1 VQGSE
6 RITQFLPS
14 FGSQRLKGDFRYS
27 SRLLWQ
33 PHNVLLGPNHHPV
46 LTDFGSV
53 SPARFTK
60 KELKKM
66 KTFLQEEANETTT
79 ESYCPPELFSFGG
92 VLDDITIDE
101 RVDIWVLYLI
111 SIELT
116 FKSLGCLLYAAAF
129 HLNPFDREV
138 MRGGSYRMAINN
150 GKITIPNDSPYTE
163 SFHSLIRSMIIVDAA
178 ERPFIGQVISHT
190 AKLLDPSIDDFDSD

>member
-1 VQGSE
+1 MADLTKKMEAEGKSLAE
-6 RITQFLPS
+6 DAILKIFLGVCKAVRELHNSSPPLAH
-14 FGSQRLKGDFRYS
+14 RDLKVIS
-27 SRLLWQ
+27 SILLCSLTQ

-101 RVDIWVLYLI
+101 RVDIWVWILF
-111 SIELT
+111 EHFLT
-116 FKSLGCLLYAAAF
+116 SL
-129 HLNPFDREV
+129 
-138 MRGGSYRMAINN
+138 
-150 GKITIPNDSPYTE
+150 SP
-163 SFHSLIRSMIIVDAA
+163 
-178 ERPFIGQVISHT
+178 
-190 AKLLDPSIDDFDSD
+190 